1 MELNILNLNTDS
13 QGQLWGNFLSLYVS
27 YSLESRDSLP

>member
-1 MELNILNLNTDS
+1 MELNFVDLKLIHRASYEATFS
-13 QGQLWGNFLSLYVS
+13 VSVS